1 MGKWRTYL
9 GKKKQ
14 TSLEWRAKTW
24 RADPRTQLGVLSFK
38 PPVTFLSL
46 LLLPH
51 LALSVC
57 LSSQSRKGR
66 NNNRVHKDRR
76 EHWGREPH
84 REEPENS
91 SGRSLEAGSNP
102 WQVSVSILSFLEI
115 IVSDS
120 VWFLF
125 LLVGLWQ
132 SLLIT
137 VERA

>member
-24 RADPRTQLGVLSFK
+24 RADPRTQLGALSFK

-46 LLLPH
+46 LLPPH

-66 NNNRVHKDRR
+66 NNNRVHKGSIGVVNLIERNQKTPQ
-76 EHWGREPH
+76 EGAWKLVPTLGRC
-84 REEPENS
+84 
-91 SGRSLEAGSNP
+91 
-102 WQVSVSILSFLEI
+102 
-115 IVSDS
+115 
-120 VWFLF
+120 
-125 LLVGLWQ
+125 LVPFFPSWK
-132 SLLIT
+132 
-137 VERA
+137 